1 MHDLTN
7 AVWIELRKATR
18 SRMPLF
24 TALGFLVLPCGLA
37 FFMFIYK
44 YPTFARNIGL
54 ISAKANLAG
63 GAATW
68 PYYLGVLGQAIAIGG
83 IAVLSLVESWVFGR
97 EFACCAGCAGEYSP
111 GEISCRGALVSS
123 PDRDA
128 LPRELAFRG
137 GDWTVAG
144 DSRSVLARNCNA
156 GGRRLPDYPQCFS
169 VRVLR

>member
-54 ISAKANLAG
+54 LAQKPTWQEGLPPGRTIWVSSVRRSRLAGLRCLASWRVGCLAANLSMEPSRICLLCRLRG
-63 GAATW
+63 RIFSW
-68 PYYLGVLGQAIAIGG
+68 RNF
-83 IAVLSLVESWVFGR
+83 LSWHSGL
-97 EFACCAGCAGEYSP
+97 
-111 GEISCRGALVSS
+111 
-123 PDRDA
+123 
-128 LPRELAFRG
+128 
-137 GDWTVAG
+137 
-144 DSRSVLARNCNA
+144 
-156 GGRRLPDYPQCFS
+156 FS
-169 VRVLR
+169 